1 MTIDLPRFLK
11 GKWWVSIPDP
21 TAFSTRVKAAEA
33 RNEFKKEH
41 GCLHAECN
49 QLDTDDLGLGV
60 GFRFCP
66 LHARKA
72 RTILN
77 KHIGA

>member
-21 TAFSTRVKAAEA
+21 TAFSRRSEA
-33 RNEFKKEH
+33 LQARSEFKKTH
-41 GCLHAECN
+41 VCLHAECN
-49 QLDTDDLGLGV
+49 QLGTDDLGLGV

-66 LHARKA
+66 RHAYHARQTLQ
-72 RTILN
+72 RT
-77 KHIGA
+77 A